1 MSNNRN
7 NIKFMKYI
15 STPLTDDSITILYT
29 ANNVKFDRVTLYLDF
44 ILSFLHISFDT
55 YLGDDIMTQEDQI
68 NHFNWCW
75 DKNLENFKIE
85 NIHFKDNL
93 ELRNYFKEFMVEIY
107 YNLDGKDGNNNV
119 NDNIISLWKHIF
131 NYKGVKS
138 RADVDSF
145 IDIYNIFDKSLKN

>member
-7 NIKFMKYI
+7 NIKFMNYI

-29 ANNVKFDRVTLYLDF
+29 ANNVKFDRVRLYLDF
-44 ILSFLHISFDT
+44 ILSFLHLSFDT
-55 YLGDDIMTQEDQI
+55 YLGDDIMTLDDQI

-75 DKNLENFKIE
+75 DKNLENFKKE
-85 NIHFKDNL
+85 NIDFNDNL
-93 ELRNYFKEFMVEIY
+93 ELRTYFKEFMVEIY
-107 YNLDGKDGNNNV
+107 YSLDGKENNKNV
-119 NDNIISLWKHIF
+119 TENITNLWKHIF

>member
-29 ANNVKFDRVTLYLDF
+29 ANNIKFDRVTLYLDF

-75 DKNLENFKIE
+75 DKNLKNFKIE

>member
-7 NIKFMKYI
+7 NIKFMNYI
-15 STPLTDDSITILYT
+15 SKPLNDDSITILYT
-29 ANNVKFDRVTLYLDF
+29 ANNVKFDKVTLYLDF
-44 ILSFLHISFDT
+44 ILSFLQISFDT

-107 YNLDGKDGNNNV
+107 YNLDGKDNNNNV

>member
-7 NIKFMKYI
+7 NIKFMNYI

-29 ANNVKFDRVTLYLDF
+29 ANNVKFDRVRLYLDF
-44 ILSFLHISFDT
+44 ILSFLHLSFDT
-55 YLGDDIMTQEDQI
+55 YLGDDIMTLNDQI

-75 DKNLENFKIE
+75 DKNLENFKKE
-85 NIHFKDNL
+85 NINFENNL
-93 ELRNYFKEFMVEIY
+93 ELRNYFKEFMIEIY
-107 YNLDGKDGNNNV
+107 YSLEGKENNK
-119 NDNIISLWKHIF
+119 NITENITTLWKHIF

>member
-1 MSNNRN
+1 MN
-7 NIKFMKYI
+7 YI

-29 ANNVKFDRVTLYLDF
+29 ANNVKFDRVRLYLDF
-44 ILSFLHISFDT
+44 ILSFLHLSFDT
-55 YLGDDIMTQEDQI
+55 YLGDDIMTLNDQI

-75 DKNLENFKIE
+75 DKNLENFKKE
-85 NIHFKDNL
+85 NINFENNL
-93 ELRNYFKEFMVEIY
+93 ELRNYFKEFMIEIY
-107 YNLDGKDGNNNV
+107 YSLEGKENNK
-119 NDNIISLWKHIF
+119 NITENITTLWKHIF

>member
-7 NIKFMKYI
+7 NIKFMNYI
-15 STPLTDDSITILYT
+15 SAPLTDGSITILYT

-55 YLGDDIMTQEDQI
+55 YLGDDIMTRKDQI

-75 DKNLENFKIE
+75 DKNINNFKKE
-85 NIHFKDNL
+85 NIDFNDNL

-107 YNLDGKDGNNNV
+107 YNLDGKNGNNNV

-145 IDIYNIFDKSLKN
+145 IDIYNIFDKPLKN